1 MDRVIIGV
9 DPHKLSVT
17 IEARD
22 NREILRATGQFA
34 TDGRSYRRLA
44 RLDGSTPA
52 MASPLYAVDYR
63 RRLLARVRGQT

>member
-22 NREILRATGQFA
+22 NWEFCGQRA
-34 TDGRSYRRLA
+34 
-44 RLDGSTPA
+44 GSALIPA
-52 MASPLYAVDYR
+52 AITSC
-63 RRLLARVRGQT
+63 